1 MFLMLIEL
9 TDIFVAIGKD
19 LYAIPMVHVVLEV
32 AVVLAPVRV
41 QQLAAAAYLVQF
53 PLAYVLGLVG
63 PREGAVRVL
72 KALHECACVKQ
83 QVP

>member
-9 TDIFVAIGKD
+9 TDIFVTIGKD

-32 AVVLAPVRV
+32 AVVLAPVWL

-53 PLAYVLGLVG
+53 PLACVLGLVG

-72 KALHECACVKQ
+72 KALHEYSCVK
-83 QVP
+83 